1 MRALNIFAMITV
13 AFFLVLALFLKPVV
27 METID
32 LFSEPVE
39 RRFTED
45 EVVRM
50 NEDELNK
57 EVAEDVETDSS
68 WVGVSTF
75 E

>member
-27 METID
+27 METVD
-32 LFSEPVE
+32 LLSEPVE
-39 RRFTED
+39 
-45 EVVRM
+45 VRST
-50 NEDELNK
+50 EDELNK

-68 WVGVSTF
+68 WVGRRGL

>member
-27 METID
+27 METVQI
-32 LFSEPVE
+32 LSEPVE
-39 RRFTED
+39 RRCTED

-50 NEDELNK
+50 NEGELNK